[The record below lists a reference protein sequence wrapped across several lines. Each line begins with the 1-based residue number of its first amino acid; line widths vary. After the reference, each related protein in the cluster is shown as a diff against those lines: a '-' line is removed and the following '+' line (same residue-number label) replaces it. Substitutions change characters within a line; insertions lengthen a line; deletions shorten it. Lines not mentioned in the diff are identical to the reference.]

1 MSKPASGL
9 FKRPEIDFYV
19 GSNGKAL
26 KAKYKN
32 WIGVNRRDRLL
43 GKVKDPKLKN
53 LISQL
58 YREKSF
64 IGDGGTASILKFE
77 KRTGLGTGKNGNTH
91 AEKAR
96 NTIRHIDK
104 RILADPGLSAKDR
117 KMANYLKKKLLKSL
131 GE

>member
-1 MSKPASGL
+1 MSKPDSGL
-9 FKRPEIDFYV
+9 FKIDFYV
-19 GSNGKAL
+19 GSNGKVL

-32 WIGVNRRDRLL
+32 WIGVNRRDKLL
-43 GKVKDPKLKN
+43 NAVKDPKMKN

-91 AEKAR
+91 VEKAR
-96 NTIRHIDK
+96 NMIRHIDK
-104 RILADPGLSAKDR
+104 RILTDFSLNAKDR
-117 KMANYLKKKLLKSL
+117 KMTLYLKKKLLQSL